1 MIIGIILIII
11 ALVLVAIPM
20 FSNEVSS
27 STVITEAFLSL
38 LKLIPLA
45 ILIYIILKLFF

>member
-1 MIIGIILIII
+1 MLVGIILIII
-11 ALVLVAIPM
+11 ALVLVAIPI

-27 STVITEAFLSL
+27 GAVITEAFLSL

-45 ILIYIILKLFF
+45 IIIYIILKIFF

>member
-1 MIIGIILIII
+1 MTVGIIFIII

-20 FSNEVSS
+20 FSNELSLG
-27 STVITEAFLSL
+27 TVITEAFLSL

-45 ILIYIILKLFF
+45 IIIYIILKVFI